1 MLNQLVMVDLG
12 RIKLKEKKMKTA
24 NKKVRVGF
32 ALALILLVAG
42 GSVLY
47 ANVRPHLGGGLFDPR
62 EHAGYIQYRLTKELD
77 LDASQQKELQTMVR
91 DLLEKGRAHQ
101 GLHETTIQEVLS
113 MLRENSVDRQR
124 IENLGARHQEEIGEF
139 ITVAGYRLADFM
151 NILTAEQKQRLAD
164 AIEKHH
170 SSHFHSE

>member
-24 NKKVRVGF
+24 NKKVKVGF

-47 ANVRPHLGGGLFDPR
+47 ANMRPLMGGGFFDPQ
-62 EHAGYIQYRLTKELD
+62 EHADYIQYRLTRELD

-91 DLLEKGRAHQ
+91 DLLEKGRAH
-101 GLHETTIQEVLS
+101 HELRETAIQEVLS
-113 MLRENSVDRQR
+113 MLRENSADRQR
-124 IENLGARHQEEIGEF
+124 IENLRTKHQEAIGEF
-139 ITVAGYRLADFM
+139 MTVAGNRLADFM
-151 NILTAEQKQRLAD
+151 NMLTADQKQRLAD